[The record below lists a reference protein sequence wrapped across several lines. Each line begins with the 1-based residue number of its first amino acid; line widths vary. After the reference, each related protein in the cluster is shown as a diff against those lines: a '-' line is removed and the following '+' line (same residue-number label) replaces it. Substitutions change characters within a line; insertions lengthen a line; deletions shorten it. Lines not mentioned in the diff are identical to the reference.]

1 MKYIAI
7 ALFSS
12 TLICGGHAKRRL
24 VGQTLNTADSKEIQS
39 VSQSSFNSYNEYITK
54 VATIDS
60 KDIK

>member
-1 MKYIAI
+1 MKYIAL

-12 TLICGGHAKRRL
+12 TVIWGGQAKRRL
-24 VGQTLNTADSKEIQS
+24 VGQTLNTEDSKEIQS

-54 VATIDS
+54 VATVNS